1 MGIESYVKELA
12 VHISRLDITWG
23 KAAYIHCLTAALD
36 DLALVD
42 L

>member
-1 MGIESYVKELA
+1 MQSYVKELA
-12 VHISRLDITWG
+12 VHISRLKLTWG
-23 KAAYIHCLTAALD
+23 GSAFMHCLTAALE

>member
-1 MGIESYVKELA
+1 M
-12 VHISRLDITWG
+12 HISRLNLTWG
-23 KAAYIHCLTAALD
+23 RSAFLHCLTAALE